1 MIVERNDKSKTKGEK
16 KIAMFATNCGTIQ
29 VLT

>member
-1 MIVERNDKSKTKGEK
+1 MIVERNEKSKTKGEK
-16 KIAMFATNCGTIQ
+16 KIAMFVTNYGTIQ